1 MLQKIFYS
9 VSLIVKTSSIKV
21 ICTCREKNDF
31 FKIYRGSC
39 QIDVLYILW
48 FCFLKE
54 FFSLFLH
61 LTKEK
66 IKKRVRNDSSGMILT
81 RRMSLG
87 FLLCLLSS
95 SSPCP
100 QPPPISGWELPP
112 PWFSEALD
120 RQQWSRSPQICL
132 QIAPCL
138 LLTPRKITELLQVT
152 VSLTWETTHPVVYG
166 SRQNA

>member
-1 MLQKIFYS
+1 MFKKKKKNPFAPLKSTFVLQKIFYS

-81 RRMSLG
+81 CKMSLG

-95 SSPCP
+95 SLPCP
-100 QPPPISGWELPP
+100 HP
-112 PWFSEALD
+112 
-120 RQQWSRSPQICL
+120 
-132 QIAPCL
+132 
-138 LLTPRKITELLQVT
+138 
-152 VSLTWETTHPVVYG
+152 THTHFL
-166 SRQNA
+166 

>member
-1 MLQKIFYS
+1 MFILLKMFKKRKKKKKKNNPFAPLKSTFVLQKIFYS

-100 QPPPISGWELPP
+100 QP
-112 PWFSEALD
+112 
-120 RQQWSRSPQICL
+120 
-132 QIAPCL
+132 
-138 LLTPRKITELLQVT
+138 
-152 VSLTWETTHPVVYG
+152 THTHTHFL
-166 SRQNA
+166 